1 MTTPTRE
8 HLAEAIAAIRQ
19 RTSQQPT
26 VGLILGSGLGD
37 LADAFENPDT
47 IPYSEIPHYPRST
60 AQGHAGEL
68 VVGQLEGIT
77 VMTMRGRLHFY
88 EGYAMTAITFP
99 IRVMRAMG
107 IHTLIVTNAAGG
119 LDASWQAGDL
129 MLITD
134 HINLPGM
141 AGLGPLI
148 GPNDDA
154 LGPRFLDV
162 RGSYDAGL
170 RDLARRVAHEQGI
183 TLREGVYVMNAGPC
197 FETPAEIAFM
207 IGIGASAVGMSTVPE
222 VIVARHGGMRVL
234 GISCITNIAVGAEKA
249 DHEEV
254 LAMAATVKPRF
265 AKLIRGVL
273 HELAA
278 ADG

>member
-1 MTTPTRE
+1 MTATVTRDQ
-8 HLAEAIAAIRQ
+8 LDAAIAAIRR
-19 RTSQQPT
+19 RTALQPT

-37 LADAFENPDT
+37 LADAIEHPVM
-47 IPYSEIPHYPRST
+47 IPYRDIPHYPLAT
-60 AQGHAGEL
+60 AEGHVGEL
-68 VVGQLEGIT
+68 VIGQVEGVT

-88 EGYAMTAITFP
+88 EGYSMAAITFP
-99 IRVMRAMG
+99 VRVMRALG
-107 IHTLIVTNAAGG
+107 VHTLIVTNAAGG
-119 LDASWQAGDL
+119 LNAAWQAGDL

-141 AGLGPLI
+141 AGHSPLV
-148 GPNDDA
+148 GPNDET
-154 LGPRFLDV
+154 LGPRFLDM
-162 RGSYDAGL
+162 RGAYDADL
-170 RDLARRVAHEQGI
+170 RALAHRVAREQGL

-197 FETPAEIAFM
+197 FETPAEIAFL

-254 LAMAATVKPRF
+254 LATAAAVKPRF
-265 AKLIRGVL
+265 QALLRGIL
-273 HELAA
+273 RELA
-278 ADG
+278 

>member
-1 MTTPTRE
+1 MTVPTRE
-8 HLAEAIAAIRQ
+8 HLNEAVAAIRR
-19 RTSQQPT
+19 RTAQQPT
-26 VGLILGSGLGD
+26 MGLILGSGLGD
-37 LADAFENPDT
+37 LADALANPDT
-47 IPYSEIPHYPRST
+47 IPYRDIPHYPVAT
-60 AQGHAGEL
+60 ALGHAGEL
-68 VVGQLEGIT
+68 VIGQLEGVP

-88 EGYAMTAITFP
+88 EGYSMAAITFP
-99 IRVMRAMG
+99 VRVMRAMG
-107 IHTLIVTNAAGG
+107 VQTVIVTNAAGG
-119 LDASWQAGDL
+119 LDASWQATDL

-134 HINLPGM
+134 HINLPGLV
-141 AGLGPLI
+141 GISPLI

-170 RDLARRVAHEQGI
+170 RAIAQRVAREQGF

-207 IGIGASAVGMSTVPE
+207 ATMGAKAVGMSTVPE

-254 LAMAATVKPRF
+254 LAAAAVAKPRF
-265 AKLIRGVL
+265 MALLRGIL
-273 HELAA
+273 RELAA
-278 ADG
+278 GG

>member
-1 MTTPTRE
+1 MTMPTRE
-8 HLAEAIAAIRQ
+8 HLDEAITAIR
-19 RTSQQPT
+19 RYTSQQPT

-37 LADAFENPDT
+37 LAEAFENPDT
-47 IPYSEIPHYPRST
+47 IPYRDIPHYPVST
-60 AQGHAGEL
+60 ALGHAGEL
-68 VVGQLEGIT
+68 VVGQLEEIT

-88 EGYAMTAITFP
+88 EGYSMSAITFP
-99 IRVMRAMG
+99 VRVMRAMG

-141 AGLGPLI
+141 AGYSPLV

-162 RGSYDAGL
+162 RGAYDVGL
-170 RDLARRVAHEQGI
+170 RAIAHRVAREQGFA
-183 TLREGVYVMNAGPC
+183 LREGVYVMNAGPC
-197 FETPAEIAFM
+197 FETPAEIALM
-207 IGIGASAVGMSTVPE
+207 ISMGASAVGMSTVPE

-234 GISCITNIAVGAEKA
+234 GISTITNIAVGAEKT

-254 LAMAATVKPRF
+254 LVTAAAVKPRF
-265 AKLIRGVL
+265 TALMRGIL
-273 HELAA
+273 RELAA
-278 ADG
+278 GN

>member
-1 MTTPTRE
+1 MTIPTRA
-8 HLAEAIAAIRQ
+8 HLDEAIAAIGQ

-37 LADAFENPDT
+37 LADEFETADA
-47 IPYSEIPHYPRST
+47 IPYRDIPHYPVST
-60 AQGHAGEL
+60 ALGHAGEL

-88 EGYAMTAITFP
+88 EGYSTSAITFP
-99 IRVMRAMG
+99 VRVMRAMG
-107 IHTLIVTNAAGG
+107 VHTVIVTNAAGG
-119 LDASWQAGDL
+119 LNASWQAGDL

-134 HINLPGM
+134 HINLPGL
-141 AGLGPLI
+141 AGHNPLV
-148 GPNDDA
+148 GPNDET

-162 RGSYDAGL
+162 RGAYDASL
-170 RDLARRVAHEQGI
+170 RAIARRVAREQGVL
-183 TLREGVYVMNAGPC
+183 LREGVYVMNAGPC
-197 FETPAEIAFM
+197 FETPAEIAFL

-254 LAMAATVKPRF
+254 LEMAAAVKPRF
-265 AKLIRGVL
+265 AALLRGIL
-273 HELAA
+273 RELAA
-278 ADG
+278 GG